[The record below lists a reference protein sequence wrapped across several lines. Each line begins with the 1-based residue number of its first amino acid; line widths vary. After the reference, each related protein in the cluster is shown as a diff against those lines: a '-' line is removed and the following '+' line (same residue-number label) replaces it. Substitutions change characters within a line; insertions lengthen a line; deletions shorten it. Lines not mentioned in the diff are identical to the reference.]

1 MAFEFA
7 GIVPNYDLVFIHES
21 TKLLVQHI
29 KIIIIISKTEP
40 TSQRGGG
47 GLHKMS
53 LEKSATQ
60 KAFI

>member
-29 KIIIIISKTEP
+29 KIIIISKTEP
-40 TSQRGGG
+40 TSQGGRG